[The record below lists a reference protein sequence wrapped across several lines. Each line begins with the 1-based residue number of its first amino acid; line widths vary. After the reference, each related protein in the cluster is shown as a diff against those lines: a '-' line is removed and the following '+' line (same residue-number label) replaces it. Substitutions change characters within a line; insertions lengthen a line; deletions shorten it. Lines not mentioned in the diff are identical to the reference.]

1 MRYLTTR
8 EEMQNIDRY
17 SIEEIGI
24 PGLVLMEKAA
34 MSMEEEILRR
44 FPEKASVLIV
54 VERGNNGGDG
64 LALGRMLHAKGYD
77 VDLYEIGGVPKESD
91 SYKVQR
97 KILENLGIGI
107 LSLIPEKS
115 YDIIV
120 DAIFGVGL
128 KREVTGIQKEVIE
141 RLNQA
146 EAYKIAV
153 DLPSGVDAGTGKIL
167 GIAFEADLT
176 ITFGLSKI
184 GLVLYPGASKCG
196 EICVKDIGFPQIS
209 VDKIAPS
216 AYTYDWGDF
225 HGIPDRK
232 PWSNKGTYGKVL
244 MVAGTKNMAGAACLA
259 GEAAYRS
266 GSGLVRVF
274 TCEENRIILQNQLPE
289 AILTTYEKEE
299 DCLSLL
305 KEALSWASVIGFGP
319 GLSTADLTAKMLR
332 LVLKEGKCPLV
343 LDADGI
349 NVLARLRK
357 DEPEVWEDALAYPH
371 GMILTPHLMEMS
383 RLCGKSVAEI
393 KNSLIETAKE
403 LADQTHIIVLKD
415 ARTVVADGSD
425 KVYINTNG
433 NHGMSVGGSGDV
445 LTGIVCGLLAGGAE
459 LSEAARSG
467 VFCHGAAGDAAAE
480 KTGYY
485 ALLAR
490 DIIEGLKN
498 ILKK

>member
-34 MSMEEEILRR
+34 MSMEEEILAR
-44 FPEKASVLIV
+44 FPKASSVLIV

-64 LALGRMLHAKGYD
+64 LALGRLLLAKGYD
-77 VDLYEIGGVPKESD
+77 VDLYEIGGVPKASD
-91 SYKVQR
+91 SYKVQMQ
-97 KILENLGIGI
+97 ILENLGIPV
-107 LSLIPEKS
+107 LDHIPKRG

-120 DAIFGVGL
+120 DGIFGVGL
-128 KREVTGIQKEVIE
+128 KREVAGIQKEVITQ
-141 RLNQA
+141 LN
-146 EAYKIAV
+146 EMNAYKIAV
-153 DLPSGVDAGTGKIL
+153 DVPSGVDAGTGRIL

-184 GLVLYPGASKCG
+184 GLVLYPGAAKCG
-196 EICVKDIGFPQIS
+196 EVCVKDIGFPQLS
-209 VDKIAPS
+209 VDTIAPS

-225 HGIPDRK
+225 HGIPKRK
-232 PWSNKGTYGKVL
+232 PWSNKGSYGKVL
-244 MVAGTKNMAGAACLA
+244 MIAGSKNMAGAACLA

-274 TCEENRIILQNQLPE
+274 TCEENRVILQNQLPE
-289 AILTTYEKEE
+289 AILTTYEGEE
-299 DCLSLL
+299 DCLSSL
-305 KEALSWASVIGFGP
+305 KEALSWATVIGFGP
-319 GLSTADLTAKMLR
+319 GLSTGSLTAKMLKM
-332 LVLKEGKCPLV
+332 VLRQGTCPLV

-349 NVLARLRK
+349 NVLARLK
-357 DEPEVWEDALAYPH
+357 KEEADIWEEVKAYPH

-383 RLCGKSVAEI
+383 RLSGKSVAEI
-393 KNSLIETAKE
+393 KDHLIEAAKE
-403 LADQTHIIVLKD
+403 YADSTHIYALKD
-415 ARTVVADGSD
+415 ARSVVADGSA
-425 KVYINTNG
+425 KVYINTTG

-445 LTGIVCGLLAGGAE
+445 LTGIICGFLAGGAE

-467 VFCHGAAGDAAAE
+467 VFCHGAAGDVAVKE
-480 KTGYY
+480 TGHY

-490 DIIEGLKN
+490 DIIEGLKKV
-498 ILKK
+498 LQ